1 MVLIGISYRIFMWP
15 LILLHNVF
23 KRLKR
28 SKSDGNYG
36 FKSDNLINGGK
47 RWHILLSMLFRSML
61 IHGYN
66 ANDLVL
72 SSIISIPKDMRSSL
86 SIRAN
91 YRGISLFNGICKLF
105 DYVIMH
111 ACNDYL
117 YTSDM
122 QFGFKPQHSTT
133 MCSLVYH
140 IINHY
145 MSNNSNVYSCLLD
158 ASKAF
163 DKVNYGK
170 LFHILL
176 KSKGSVLYYMIING

>member
-1 MVLIGISYRIFMWP
+1 MVL
-15 LILLHNVF
+15 
-23 KRLKR
+23 
-28 SKSDGNYG
+28 KSDY
-36 FKSDNLINGGK
+36 LINGGK
-47 RWHILLSMLFRSML
+47 RLHILLSMLFGSML

-72 SSIISIPKDMRSSL
+72 TSIISIPKDIRSSL
-86 SIRAN
+86 NSSDN

-111 ACNDYL
+111 TFNDYL

-140 IINHY
+140 EIINNY
-145 MSNNSNVYSCLLD
+145 MSNNSNVYSYLLD
-158 ASKAF
+158 ASKDF
-163 DKVNYGK
+163 DKVDYGK
-170 LFHILL
+170 IISYIIE
-176 KSKGSVLYYMIING
+176 SKGSVLYYMFING